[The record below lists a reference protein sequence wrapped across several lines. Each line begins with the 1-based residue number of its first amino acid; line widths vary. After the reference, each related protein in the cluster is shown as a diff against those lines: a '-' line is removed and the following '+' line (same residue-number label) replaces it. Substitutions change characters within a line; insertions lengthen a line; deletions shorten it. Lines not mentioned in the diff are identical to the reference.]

1 MPWSELWK
9 TLLIAGL
16 GFLGGLLA
24 EPVRMAITD
33 RVKRRQMR
41 RAMYWDAYR
50 SYWDLVQF
58 VYKGRNADVSGKE
71 ARSAMQ
77 RYVRDDLLEHYHKTE
92 PGSLYR
98 LTEFRELENFYSHLR
113 NLKRC
118 SFPTGKDYEMYMR
131 DILNL
136 FDYYVRSGR
145 FNRRTL
151 YGFGDRDMRKHWDNP
166 QMRYSADS
174 FEELL

>member
-1 MPWSELWK
+1 MGTSSKKCNGTPRAKPTPFSCLPISQAARISRQRTRSCSLASHVPPRRVRRIPSPVHSLSHRLVCCILIQMPWSELWK
-9 TLLIAGL
+9 TLLSAGL

-77 RYVRDDLLEHYHKTE
+77 RYVRDDLLEHYHKAE
-92 PGSLYR
+92 Q
-98 LTEFRELENFYSHLR
+98 
-113 NLKRC
+113 
-118 SFPTGKDYEMYMR
+118 
-131 DILNL
+131 
-136 FDYYVRSGR
+136 VGR
-145 FNRRTL
+145 
-151 YGFGDRDMRKHWDNP
+151 
-166 QMRYSADS
+166 
-174 FEELL
+174 